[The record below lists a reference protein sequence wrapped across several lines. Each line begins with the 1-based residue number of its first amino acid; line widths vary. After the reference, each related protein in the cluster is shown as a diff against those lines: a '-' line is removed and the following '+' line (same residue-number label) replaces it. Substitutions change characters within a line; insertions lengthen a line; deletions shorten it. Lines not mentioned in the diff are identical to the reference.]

1 MKLAW
6 LLLCTAALV
15 PFSLGQTNSM
25 LPASKGTETTPAI
38 VPAGS
43 DTITVRAPSEE
54 PADEEPIHTFRKRVD
69 EVAVVFTVVNKHG
82 RPMKDLSRESF
93 QVLDDHKPPSDIV
106 SFVRETD
113 LPLRVGLL
121 IDTSSSVRDRF
132 DLEQQAASE
141 FLWQIIRPGADQ
153 AFVLGFDSRKEL
165 AQDLTS
171 DRVRL
176 NYAIHHLKPGGGT
189 AMFDAIYYACQEKL
203 MEKSSASRRR
213 AIIVLSDGEDNQ
225 SSHSLDE
232 TIDMA
237 QRAEVIIYA
246 ISTNYSNIKM
256 RGDHILQKLASATG
270 GDALFPLTIKD
281 VARSFVQIRE
291 ELHSQYVV
299 AYRPADFKADGQFH
313 TIEIVADKS
322 KYFVRARRGY
332 YAPAE

>member
-1 MKLAW
+1 MKTAW
-6 LLLCTAALV
+6 LLLCAAALSS
-15 PFSLGQTNSM
+15 FALGQTNSM
-25 LPASKGTETTPAI
+25 LPASSGTETTQTIAPS
-38 VPAGS
+38 GS
-43 DTITVRAPSEE
+43 DTITMRAPSEDA
-54 PADEEPIHTFRKRVD
+54 ADDEPIHTFRKRVD

-82 RPMKDLSRESF
+82 RPMKDLGRDSF
-93 QVLDDHKPPSDIV
+93 QVLDDHKPPRDIV
-106 SFVRETD
+106 SFVHETD
-113 LPLRVGLL
+113 MPLRVGLL

-132 DLEQQAASE
+132 NLEQQAASE

-165 AQDLTS
+165 AQDLTN
-171 DRVRL
+171 DRIKL

-203 MEKSSASRRR
+203 MEKPAGSRRR
-213 AIIVLSDGEDNQ
+213 AIIILSDGEDNQ
-225 SSHSLDE
+225 SSHSLSE

-256 RGDHILQKLASATG
+256 RGDHILEKLAGATG

-281 VARSFVQIRE
+281 VAHSFGQIRE

-313 TIEIVADKS
+313 TIEIVADRS

-332 YAPAE
+332 YAPAD